1 MQDLKSE
8 PKASNLQGIVILRK
22 RVIRILD
29 KSYNNAH
36 TEHQLAHDQISR
48 HSFVTRSVYGRV
60 FTMPIVLLTLLK
72 VYCLQTLLS
81 DSTKVIGAFSS
92 KIIFHLNNLRRAHPI
107 MAGDADEPRVHGPLL
122 LITVFMHSV
131 LVQWRNSLC

>member
-60 FTMPIVLLTLLK
+60 FTMPIVLLN
-72 VYCLQTLLS
+72 
-81 DSTKVIGAFSS
+81 
-92 KIIFHLNNLRRAHPI
+92 IIEGVLFTDFVERLNKGDRCFH
-107 MAGDADEPRVHGPLL
+107 E
-122 LITVFMHSV
+122 
-131 LVQWRNSLC
+131 